1 MNQSDLDNIA
11 YNMFTNGD
19 ITLSEY
25 LKYQNR
31 DKTMTRQD
39 ELNEAWCK
47 YMGKCST
54 EIIQALAFALRWCD
68 EHPHWI
74 SVEEEGLPTK
84 DGCYLF
90 CAEGEPVYMCYYYA
104 DFKMSRASHW
114 MPLPKMPVLSNSEN
128 IGKDLKGG
136 EQ

>member
-54 EIIQALAFALRWCD
+54 EIIQALAFALRW
-68 EHPHWI
+68 
-74 SVEEEGLPTK
+74 
-84 DGCYLF
+84 
-90 CAEGEPVYMCYYYA
+90 
-104 DFKMSRASHW
+104 
-114 MPLPKMPVLSNSEN
+114 
-128 IGKDLKGG
+128 
-136 EQ
+136 